1 MYKNSPFRGPGG
13 DNMQWFG
20 RRESDNVNDERGS
33 GGGRIAI
40 GGGVLGLIAAAI
52 YFFTGVDPSALL
64 NQVATN
70 QPRQEQ
76 TDNNGPEDAGKHFVR
91 VVLADTE
98 DIWTKLFSDMGKTYE
113 KPQLTI
119 FNDYVQSACG
129 TASSASGPF
138 YCPGDSQV
146 YIDLSF
152 YDELK
157 NRFGAAGDFAQAY
170 VIAHEIG
177 HHVQNLLGISQKMD
191 AARSRLSEGAYNKL
205 SVKLELQAD
214 FYAGVWAHYEK
225 SMKNVLDKGD
235 IEEALNA
242 ANAIGDDRLQKQAQ
256 GHVEPDSFTHGTS
269 AQRMYWFKKGYETGD
284 INQGD
289 TFGNGDLD

>member
-1 MYKNSPFRGPGG
+1 
-13 DNMQWFG
+13 MQWFG
-20 RRESDNVNDERGS
+20 RRESDNVDDERGG
-33 GGGRIAI
+33 GGGRLAI

-52 YFFTGVDPSALL
+52 YFFTGVDPSAVL

-70 QPRQEQ
+70 QPARQEQ
-76 TDNNGPEDAGKHFVR
+76 TTNNGPEDAGKHFVR

-98 DIWTKLFSDMGKTYE
+98 DIWTKLFNDMGRTYE
-113 KPQLTI
+113 KPRLSL
-119 FNDYVQSACG
+119 FRDYVQSACG
-129 TASSASGPF
+129 NASSASGPF
-138 YCPGDSQV
+138 YCPGNSKV

-157 NRFGAAGDFAQAY
+157 NRFGAPGDFAQAY
-170 VIAHEIG
+170 VIAHEVG

-191 AARSRLSEGAYNKL
+191 QARSRLSESAYNKL

-214 FYAGVWAHYEK
+214 FYAGVWAHYEQ
-225 SMKNVLDKGD
+225 SMKKVLDKGD